1 MSIAIVD
8 AAPFANPKRARHTC
22 PDVKDTTDCAFA
34 IARARKF
41 AAQLK
46 IEEKVN
52 ITLAPG
58 VDIFGRC
65 VWNAATILRLNWPGL
80 RMEDRPLGVHFADF
94 ASASRRASMRQRL
107 EMSS

>member
-22 PDVKDTTDCAFA
+22 PDFV
-34 IARARKF
+34 
-41 AAQLK
+41 AQLK
-46 IEEKVN
+46 IEDKVN
-52 ITLAPG
+52 VTLAPG